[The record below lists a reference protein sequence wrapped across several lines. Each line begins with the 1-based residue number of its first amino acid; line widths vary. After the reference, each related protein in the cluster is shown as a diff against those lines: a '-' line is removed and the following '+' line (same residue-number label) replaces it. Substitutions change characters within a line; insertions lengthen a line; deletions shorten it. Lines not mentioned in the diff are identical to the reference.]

1 MPVGAVGD
9 GAPIEALGHKH
20 KVPFARP
27 SPVDDVFPGLRRQ
40 ALRKICPQPANAGGN
55 VERRVLRVL
64 GVPRLGQPELHIVAE
79 ELPNPL
85 CDLVEMTIARAVAV
99 FGPHTVVE
107 PVTLVFIVFLLR
119 LIGDEGGVAAE
130 IEI

>member
-1 MPVGAVGD
+1 M
-9 GAPIEALGHKH
+9 
-20 KVPFARP
+20 RWQ
-27 SPVDDVFPGLRRQ
+27 S
-40 ALRKICPQPANAGGN
+40 LRKICPQPANPGGN

-64 GVPRLGQPELHIVAE
+64 RVPGLCQPKLHIVAE

-85 CDLVEMTIARAVAV
+85 CDLIKMAIARAVAG

-107 PVTLVFIVFLLR
+107 PVALVFIVFLLR